1 MRETKAE
8 PVNRGATYAL
18 LVVTLLN
25 FLNYIDRFILAAVLP
40 RVKTELVLTDFQS
53 GLLANAFLVAYFF
66 TSPLFG
72 ILGDRSSRP
81 RLMGIG
87 VGLWSIATAAAGVTR
102 NFVQLLV
109 ARAWVG
115 IGEAAYST
123 ISPALLSDYFPRS
136 ERGRAFAI
144 FYVAIPVGAA
154 AGFLLG
160 GALERAFGWRV
171 AFYAVGLPGIL
182 LAFTATRL
190 HDPPRGSSEEE
201 PEPSPP
207 GPRSA
212 SPIGRSL
219 NTRSASPIG
228 RSLNRSQGEGLS
240 VRETLLTLLRNMA
253 YVGTVLGYAA
263 YTFAVSGLGFFMP
276 TYFERVRGLELSRA
290 DFIVGSVTVIGGLC
304 GTFAGG
310 YLGDWVSSKVRNGQL
325 WLCGVSSLAG
335 IVPTWLAL
343 TVPSFPT
350 YVMWFFVAEFL
361 LFLSTGPVN
370 VVTVNVVPVG
380 IRAMAMAV
388 SIFAIHLL
396 GDAISPP
403 IIGWLADRNG
413 LDAAVLIVPVAV
425 AISGVLWAA
434 TALKT

>member
-1 MRETKAE
+1 MPESKSPA
-8 PVNRGATYAL
+8 VNSGATYAL

-40 RVKTELVLTDFQS
+40 RVKTELFLTDFQL
-53 GLLANAFLVAYFF
+53 GLLANAFLVAYFL

-72 ILGDRSSRP
+72 ILGDRASRP
-81 RLMGIG
+81 RLMGVG
-87 VGLWSIATAAAGVTR
+87 VGLWSIATAAAGLTR
-102 NFVQLLV
+102 NFAQLLV

-115 IGEAAYST
+115 VGEAAYT
-123 ISPALLSDYFPRS
+123 TVSPALLSDYYPRS

-160 GALERAFGWRV
+160 GSLERAFGWRV
-171 AFYAVGLPGIL
+171 AFYAVGLPGII
-182 LAFTATRL
+182 LAFTAGRL
-190 HDPPRGSSEEE
+190 HDPPRGASENT
-201 PEPSPP
+201 EPSPS
-207 GPRSA
+207 G
-212 SPIGRSL
+212 
-219 NTRSASPIG
+219 TRSASPEG
-228 RSLNRSQGEGLS
+228 RSLKKRQGEGLS
-240 VRETLLTLLRNMA
+240 VRTTLITLLGNTS

-276 TYFERVRGLELSRA
+276 TYLERVRGVELSRA
-290 DFIVGSVTVIGGLC
+290 DFIVGSITVIGGLC

-310 YLGDWVSSKVRNGQL
+310 YLGDLVSSKIKHGQL
-325 WLCGVSSLAG
+325 WLCAVSSLAG

-350 YVMWFFVAEFL
+350 YAVWFFVAEFL

-370 VVTVNVVPVG
+370 VVMINVVPVG

-388 SIFAIHLL
+388 SIFTIHLL

-413 LDAAVLIVPVAV
+413 LDTAVLIVPVAV
-425 AISGVLWAA
+425 AISGVIWTM
-434 TALKT
+434 TALRK